1 MASAILDVPK
11 VHSKEMKIVF
21 GTFYPQNTSA
31 PTVNENQTRGV
42 SSITRTG
49 AGVFLIALKHPY
61 KRLVSKE
68 CSVQLSTAA
77 DLKAQFGDISNVGT
91 SSAVTVVLRL
101 IAVATET
108 DMAADANNS
117 VSFTLAFA
125 DSVY

>member
-1 MASAILDVPK
+1 MASAITSPVRGHGNKLTT
-11 VHSKEMKIVF
+11 VF

-42 SSITRTG
+42 SSIARTG
-49 AGVFLIALKHPY
+49 AGVFLITLKHPY